1 MPRSRNESPGPS
13 KTSHL
18 FAGRKAKE
26 RPGVTHESIT
36 ADIAAFREAGGAIER
51 LGVTRSLL
59 RIGRDDDESP
69 PPLPANPSP
78 TRSRR

>member
-1 MPRSRNESPGPS
+1 MSRSRNDPPAPS

-26 RPGVTHESIT
+26 HAAVTHDSIT
-36 ADIAAFREAGGAIER
+36 ADIAAFRKAGGAIER

-69 PPLPANPSP
+69 APLPANPSP